1 MVQTMTEEEFITD
14 ALHFFRD
21 AVGEDEI
28 ELGPDTDLYDA
39 PFFDS
44 LLLVSF
50 LQFIEERRGSPIPMS
65 TDAGIPLEALKSIRT
80 TYQGLI
86 SPAATGE

>member
-1 MVQTMTEEEFITD
+1 MVQTMTEAEFITD
-14 ALHFFRD
+14 SLHFFRE
-21 AVGEDEI
+21 AVGEDDF

-44 LLLVSF
+44 LLLVSY
-50 LQFIEERRGSPIPMS
+50 LQFIEESRGSPIPMS
-65 TDAGIPLEALKSIRT
+65 QDAGIPLEALKSIRT
-80 TYQGLI
+80 TYQVLV

>member
-1 MVQTMTEEEFITD
+1 MTEEEFITD
-14 ALHFFRD
+14 ALDFFRS
-21 AVGEDEI
+21 AVGDEEF

-65 TDAGIPLEALKSIRT
+65 KDTGIPLEALKSIRT
-80 TYQGLI
+80 TYQVLV
-86 SPAATGE
+86 SPAATDE